1 MPANPTAPNADVQ
14 ALIDDGYSVVIV
26 DDQYL
31 IVENV
36 PYCPAAGKIEY
47 GDIISSYSVINGV
60 SQLNGDHTVW
70 FTGSIPH
77 TAQGV
82 SLHNALVADTN
93 TTVVAQRNAGCRLS
107 NKPDNAEDL
116 ARMLQSFHAKMLH
129 YVNKL
134 SRHASDIDTS
144 ARADYRGRLQVNA
157 RPSVFY
163 YPNTAIA
170 RSGLDAYEDK
180 LRQRKVAIIGV
191 GGTGSYILDA
201 LAKTPIEEIHI
212 YDGDMIEAHNCY
224 RMPGALKPSEAF
236 CGTAKTDHLAKQYGH
251 MRKGVV
257 SRPVKVDEQNVG
269 ELNDCSFVFIAID
282 HGPSRALIANHLVS
296 QGIPFIDVGIGVDK
310 VTASAR
316 LHARARVTL
325 VTPQT
330 SDLVVTLPTADDTEK
345 AEYDNIQLVEL
356 NALNA
361 MLAVV
366 RYKQFL
372 AFYTD
377 EAEAEII
384 KYKASWC
391 QLLVQKRGPQ

>member
-1 MPANPTAPNADVQ
+1 MLANQTAPNADVQ

-26 DDQYL
+26 DDRYL

-47 GDIISSYSVINGV
+47 GDIISPYSVVNGV

-77 TAQGV
+77 SALGA
-82 SLHNALVADTN
+82 SLQDALVADT
-93 TTVVAQRNAGCRLS
+93 TETVVADRKALCRLS
-107 NKPDNAEDL
+107 NKPAKAEDL
-116 ARMLQSFHAKMLH
+116 ARLLQSFHVKMLH

-134 SRHASDIDTS
+134 SRHARDIDPS
-144 ARADYRGRLQVNA
+144 VRADFRGRLQINA

-170 RSGLDAYEDK
+170 RSGLDAYEEK

-201 LAKTPIEEIHI
+201 LAKTPIEEIYI
-212 YDGDMIEAHNCY
+212 YDGDVIEAHNCY

-236 CGTAKTDHLAKQYGH
+236 SGVAKAEHLARHYGQ
-251 MRKGVV
+251 MRKGIVGRAV
-257 SRPVKVDEQNVG
+257 RVDEQNIT
-269 ELNDCSFVFIAID
+269 ELGDCSFVFIAVD
-282 HGPSRALIANHLVS
+282 HGPSRGLIASYLVGR
-296 QGIPFIDVGIGVDK
+296 GIPFIDVGIGVDK
-310 VTASAR
+310 VPASVQ

-330 SDLVVTLPTADDTEK
+330 ADLVSTLPTADDKEK

-356 NALNA
+356 NAINA

-372 AFYTD
+372 GFFTD
-377 EAEAEII
+377 EAEAETI
-384 KYKASWC
+384 KYKVSWC
-391 QLLVQKRGPQ
+391 ELMVNKRKPE